1 MGIEV
6 ARPDPRRH
14 PIAMHTHGPPSRRA
28 PLEGDWTKWRAH
40 DHGQCQW
47 EHATYREREREERLG
62 HSINN
67 VVWDLVAFVHKR
79 GSMPWDRVS
88 DHGRQ

>member
-47 EHATYREREREERLG
+47 EHATYRERERGTIRPLDQQRCVG
-62 HSINN
+62 LSRIC
-67 VVWDLVAFVHKR
+67 AQTMFYAM
-79 GSMPWDRVS
+79 G
-88 DHGRQ
+88 